1 MERKSIHN
9 IAKYL
14 LAFVTCFA
22 VLCGSIY
29 DSNFNAE
36 AKVTYIKSLKIAAGN
51 SYRLTIKGKKG
62 KIKWSSTK
70 KSIAAVNKKGNVT
83 AKKKGTAKVKG
94 KLGGKTYTT
103 TVKVYGNS
111 GNNVRLTDT
120 STGSGGSSTISGGV
134 DDSLAKVGQA
144 IANRDTDITVTVND
158 AISASA
164 YSQKLFSA
172 TGGYVNDYDYLSM
185 KSYSYSATS
194 NGSQVVIRYTINY
207 RITKSYNDTSLN
219 KARSIASGFGGS
231 DANKIKK
238 IHDYLVQHV
247 DYIDGGYTA
256 YNALIDHGAVCEG
269 YALAFYEMCKFA
281 GVDCRVVTGTAYGS
295 RGEGNH
301 AWNVVKSGG
310 TWYNMDVTW
319 DDTTDSSKYYL
330 KSTSAFRS
338 HYADSRSKSF
348 MSGLNIA

>member
-1 MERKSIHN
+1 MERKSVNHILKLLFA
-9 IAKYL
+9 IA
-14 LAFVTCFA
+14 TCFA

-36 AKVTYIKSLKIAAGN
+36 AKVTYIKKLKIAAGN

-62 KIKWSSTK
+62 TIKWSSNK
-70 KSIAAVNKKGNVT
+70 KSVAAVNKKGNVT
-83 AKKKGTAKVKG
+83 AKKKGTAKVYG

-111 GNNVRLTDT
+111 GRNVRLTDT
-120 STGSGGSSTISGGV
+120 STGAGGSTDISGSMQ
-134 DDSLAKVGQA
+134 DTLTKVGQA
-144 IANRDTDITVTVND
+144 IADRDTTINVAVND
-158 AISASA
+158 SISASA
-164 YSQKLFSA
+164 YSQKLFSPTA
-172 TGGYVNDYDYLSM
+172 GYVSDYDYLSM
-185 KSYSYSATS
+185 KSYAYSAVST
-194 NGSQVVIRYTINY
+194 GSQINIKYTISY
-207 RITKSYNDTSLN
+207 RITKAYNDTFIR
-219 KARSIASGFGGS
+219 KAKSIVAGFGGS
-231 DANKIKK
+231 DASKIKK
-238 IHDYLVQHV
+238 IHDYLVNHV

-256 YNALIDHGAVCEG
+256 YNALSDHGAVCEG

-301 AWNVVKSGG
+301 AWNVVKSGS

-319 DDTTDSSKYYL
+319 DDTTDSTKYYL
-330 KSTSAFRS
+330 KSTSAFPN

-348 MSGLNIA
+348 MSGMNLA